1 MSARVAA
8 VVTLVLLAGPS
19 AGSAQEGP
27 VSLGVVA
34 GVDVAD
40 QAGDD
45 AFSPHDR
52 FGFIGGASATFR
64 FAPRW
69 SVQLDALFVQKG
81 GKENSDN
88 DPEDIPDEFSVEYVA
103 FPILLKFSLG
113 SGGTH
118 PALFVGPSFA
128 FEVDCTY
135 DSFPDGTSTPVDC
148 SDAGLQTRSPDV
160 GIAFGAD
167 VEIPLGSGHLV
178 IDGRGV
184 VGLGSFVDSEDAG
197 DVRNRILALMVG
209 YRFGL

>member
-8 VVTLVLLAGPS
+8 LVTLVLLACPS
-19 AGSAQEGP
+19 SGSAQEGS
-27 VSLGVVA
+27 VSLGILA
-34 GVDVAD
+34 GADVAD
-40 QAGDD
+40 QSGED

-69 SVQLDALFVQKG
+69 SVQLDGLFVQKG
-81 GKENSDN
+81 GKENSDM
-88 DPEDIPDEFSVEYVA
+88 DPEDIPDEFSVQYVS
-103 FPILLKFSLG
+103 FPILLKYSLG

-118 PALFVGPSFA
+118 PALFIGPSLA
-128 FEVDCTY
+128 FEVGCTY
-135 DSFPDGTSTPVDC
+135 DAFPDGTSTPVDC
-148 SDAGLQTRSPDV
+148 TDAGLQTRSPDV

-184 VGLGSFVDSEDAG
+184 VGLTSFAESEDG
-197 DVRNRILALMVG
+197 IDVRNRILALMVG